1 MCIERYFRANP
12 AYNPYYYGYAPYP
25 AYPQPYPY
33 PYAPVNDGTQAPAA
47 AAQPGWGEYLS
58 SNFWNYVP
66 NFPTF
71 GASESQQTSEA
82 ESGQTSSAE
91 TACIKIRYE
100 TQNTSYI

>member
-33 PYAPVNDGTQAPAA
+33 PYAPANDGTQPPAA

-66 NFPTF
+66 NFPAFT
-71 GASESQQTSEA
+71 AENQQTSEA

-91 TACIKIRYE
+91 TACMTIRYK
-100 TQNTSYI
+100 TKSTNCID